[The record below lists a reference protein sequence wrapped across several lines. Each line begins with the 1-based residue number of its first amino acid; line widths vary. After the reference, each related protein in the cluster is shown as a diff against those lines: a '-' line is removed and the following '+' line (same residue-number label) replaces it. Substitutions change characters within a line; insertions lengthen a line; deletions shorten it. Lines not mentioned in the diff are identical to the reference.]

1 MNRLASLA
9 ASTRPLAAAFIDLLG
24 TPRGGFARC
33 RPTIPE
39 SEEEEEDNQIRL
51 GLESDEGDRGEVHA
65 ARVVYP
71 DEAAVATLM
80 GRAFEGSRDTLAR
93 LRNRDMVAIVEVA
106 APDLVAPVKRFLRQ
120 RLLGATAPVLDGADL
135 SRKSGTAENGA
146 VILFAAAVAGAPDKT
161 DDATFAAAIQLR
173 AAIIGIAEH
182 ASQLPRG
189 LGCLAEHRVVVPP
202 IDAEVVAEVIEA
214 VTGVRPGAIENFK
227 AQVTLEMLSTAIR
240 ADLGAERSL
249 ARLRRLVD
257 VQRLGETGPRL
268 SEMHGLG
275 EAKTYGLELAA
286 ALKAYAAGTLP
297 WSECPKG
304 LLLSGPPGTGK
315 TSVARAL
322 AAEVP
327 LLNFAS
333 TSVSQWLSH
342 RDGTLGHVTAAIKKC
357 FSEARRP
364 GILFIDEIDSLPARG
379 SSTQHDPWYSSVV
392 NCVLEAIDGYEK
404 RPGLVVIA
412 ACNAPS
418 KLDPALVRAGRLD
431 HHIVIPLPD
440 VPGLTESSVCISAP
454 TWRMSTFVPRH
465 SRPADP
471 PAPTSKSG
479 SVWRGTARST
489 GRELDLN
496 DLLDAVR
503 GGQLEWPTDLR
514 RRIAYHEAGHAI
526 VHLALGTAEPRSL
539 SIGGDGGL
547 AESTPGAMRAE
558 TRARFESFLVALLG
572 GRAAEQLIMNDVTA
586 GSAGSAGSD
595 LGRATRLAMRLETS
609 SGLGSL
615 GLVALCGNLNE
626 RDLLQFEP
634 LRTAVGKTLDR
645 AYATALDVLTCNRQ
659 PLEALAEALFTAG
672 YLEQTE
678 IEAVLRSMPL
688 RRPSYDG
695 PPALHPQVHQGDF
708 AAATNG
714 GDIPSVQAVVTDPWS
729 SQAAST

>member
-1 MNRLASLA
+1 MGL
-9 ASTRPLAAAFIDLLG
+9 
-24 TPRGGFARC
+24 
-33 RPTIPE
+33 E
-39 SEEEEEDNQIRL
+39 SEE
-51 GLESDEGDRGEVHA
+51 SDESDRGEVHA
-65 ARVVYP
+65 ARIVYP
-71 DEAAVATLM
+71 DEAAVAILM

-106 APDLVAPVKRFLRQ
+106 APDLVAPVKRFVRQ
-120 RLLGATAPVLDGADL
+120 RLLGATAPVLDGVDL
-135 SRKSGTAENGA
+135 SRKPGTAENGA
-146 VILFAAAVAGAPDKT
+146 VILFAAAENGSSDKT
-161 DDATFAAAIQLR
+161 DDGAFAAAIQMR

-182 ASQLPRG
+182 ADQLPRG
-189 LGCLAEHRVVVPP
+189 LDCLAEHRVVVPP

-214 VTGVRPGAIENFK
+214 VTGVRPSAIEDFK

-257 VQRLGETGPRL
+257 VQRPSETGPRL

-286 ALKAYAAGTLP
+286 ALNAYAAGTLP

-327 LLNFAS
+327 SLNFAS
-333 TSVSQWLSH
+333 TSVSAWLS
-342 RDGTLGHVTAAIKKC
+342 RKDGTLGHVTAAIKKC

-392 NCVLEAIDGYEK
+392 NCVLEALDGYEK
-404 RPGLVVIA
+404 RPGLAVIA

-440 VPGLTESSVCISAP
+440 VPGLTGIF
-454 TWRMSTFVPRH
+454 RMH
-465 SRPADP
+465 LGADL
-471 PAPTSKSG
+471 AA
-479 SVWRGTARST
+479 VNLRAAALAARGYTGADVEKWVRMARQRARGD
-489 GRELDLN
+489 GRELGLN

-503 GGQLEWPTDLR
+503 GGQPEWPADLR

-526 VHLALGTAEPRSL
+526 VHLALGTAQPMSL

-547 AESTPGAMRAE
+547 AESTLGSMRAE
-558 TRARFESFLVALLG
+558 TRAHFESFLVALLG
-572 GRAAEQLIMNDVTA
+572 GRAAEQLVMKDVTA
-586 GSAGSAGSD
+586 GSAGSADSD
-595 LGRATRLAMRLETS
+595 LGRGHAPRHAPGNQLRIGQSWSYRLVR
-609 SGLGSL
+609 
-615 GLVALCGNLNE
+615 
-626 RDLLQFEP
+626 QFE
-634 LRTAVGKTLDR
+634 RTRSPVVRTIACR
-645 AYATALDVLTCNRQ
+645 RRQ
-659 PLEALAEALFTAG
+659 DA
-672 YLEQTE
+672 
-678 IEAVLRSMPL
+678 
-688 RRPSYDG
+688 
-695 PPALHPQVHQGDF
+695 
-708 AAATNG
+708 
-714 GDIPSVQAVVTDPWS
+714 
-729 SQAAST
+729 